1 MRQFWKEMKRLRTE
15 LKLFRSQESNEG
27 DNKERLIE
35 LVTFYKEKS
44 KEFELR
50 QLSLVDR
57 FDVPDSEKDDL
68 KFGVHNPLNK
78 SLRKYFKALNK
89 DQDLIRLSKELNEI
103 LLKGNLLV
111 LILINNEGVKISGY
125 NIKAFLKRPNRYKN
139 QIQNLML
146 GLWGYEHI
154 YVINDKIMYE
164 MPARSYLNDF
174 PKIPPLVD
182 IWINGLGIIESN

>member
-27 DNKERLIE
+27 DNKELLIE
-35 LVTFYKEKS
+35 LATFFKEKS

-89 DQDLIRLSKELNEI
+89 DQDLIRLSKEKLQA
-103 LLKGNLLV
+103 
-111 LILINNEGVKISGY
+111 ILI
-125 NIKAFLKRPNRYKN
+125 
-139 QIQNLML
+139 
-146 GLWGYEHI
+146 
-154 YVINDKIMYE
+154 
-164 MPARSYLNDF
+164 
-174 PKIPPLVD
+174 
-182 IWINGLGIIESN
+182 